1 MSYEQTAPGEDV
13 QTTDPQGLEPP
24 KPSGMFDQPDD
35 TLVKKLRTLLKKAV
49 DHHAKRR
56 TLRKKEW
63 AALANEQWEEADK
76 TAMSGHK
83 RATLTLNLLHTMLA
97 AVEGEERSNR
107 QELKF
112 YGEEE
117 GDDLSAAAWG
127 RLLKWV
133 MEQCG
138 GEFSLSSMFRSG
150 AGVGEGWV
158 VPDVD
163 FFDDPDG
170 QIKLHFVDEDE
181 IWVDPLSTDPTAA
194 DARHLFRGQMFEEDE
209 IEARWPGKLDQLRL
223 KTLEMEPGQET
234 DGKGYRDV
242 YLAPDQ
248 TNGPKIC
255 DAAERQWMIVEAWWA
270 QIEPGVVVLNE
281 QTGELDEVTPDEF
294 EQLRAERGNAQKAWL
309 RARLNPSLVPDP
321 SQVSAIN
328 PQGLVP
334 QDPGPMPPGLQSKER
349 PLRCLYQAFFCGDV
363 LLEKRKNEIKG
374 LRRYPYVRFGA
385 MFDKEKKHWYGLLML
400 ALDIQRQ
407 HNVEQSAIIQL
418 IQQLPS
424 ASWMGPKGS
433 FHNKNEWENKL
444 AQPGKLLEYNSNR
457 GKPEQIETPP
467 IPRHLV
473 ELAMARPGQLREITG
488 INTEMTG
495 QRTPDAGVV
504 MEMRKKAATTVL
516 APIFDN
522 YRRAK
527 LDVGKVL
534 LAYMQRYIKP
544 GRRLRVLGDNKA
556 GWVQATLE
564 MTQGKFDL
572 KVEET
577 NASLNDRMETLTV
590 MQTTLPQIIQ
600 AGVPVP
606 PEFIDLL
613 PMNPTIRDAW
623 KRMLAWHLTT
633 QGMMPP
639 DWWQPGMDPNT
650 PPALPAPADPT
661 QAPPVAA

>member
-1 MSYEQTAPGEDV
+1 MYDEPIAPGEDV
-13 QTTDPQGLEPP
+13 QTTDPQGQEPP
-24 KPSGMFDQPDD
+24 KPTGMFLQPDD
-35 TLVKKLRTLLKKAV
+35 VLVKKLRTLLKKAV
-49 DHHAKRR
+49 DHHSKRR
-56 TLRKKEW
+56 AARKKEW

-76 TAMSGHK
+76 NRMSGLK
-83 RATLTLNLLHTMLA
+83 RTTLTLNLLQTMLA

-117 GDDLSAAAWG
+117 GDDVSAAAWG
-127 RLLKWV
+127 RILKWV

-138 GEFSLSSMFRSG
+138 GEFSLSSMFRAG
-150 AGVGEGWV
+150 VGVGEGWV

-163 FFDDPDG
+163 FFRDPDG
-170 QIKLHFVDEDE
+170 QIRLEFVDEDE
-181 IWVDPLSTDPTAA
+181 CWGDPLSTNPTGE
-194 DARHLFRGQMFEEDE
+194 DMRHFFRGQMFEEDE
-209 IEARWPGKLDQLRL
+209 IDARWPGKLEQLRL
-223 KTLEMEPGQET
+223 KTLEMEPGEET

-242 YLAPDQ
+242 YLTPDQ
-248 TNGPKIC
+248 TAGPKIC

-270 QIEPGVVVLNE
+270 QIEPGHVVLNE
-281 QTGELDEVTPDEF
+281 QTGDLDEVTPEEF
-294 EQLRAERGNAQKAWL
+294 QQLSAERSAAQKAWL
-309 RARLNPSLVPDP
+309 LQKLNPQFEQGPLG
-321 SQVSAIN
+321 
-328 PQGLVP
+328 PQP
-334 QDPGPMPPGLQSKER
+334 IDPGPMPPPLQSKER

-374 LRRYPYVRFGA
+374 LRRFPYVRFGA
-385 MFDKEKKHWYGLLML
+385 MFDKDKRHWYGLLML
-400 ALDIQRQ
+400 ALDVQRQ

-418 IQQLPS
+418 IQQLPT

-433 FHNKNEWENKL
+433 FHNKNEWETKL
-444 AQPGKLLEYNSNR
+444 AQPGKLLEYNATR

-473 ELAMARPGQLREITG
+473 ELAMARPNQLREITG

-522 YRRAK
+522 YRRSK

-544 GRRLRVLGDNKA
+544 GRRLRILGEDKA
-556 GWVQATLE
+556 GWVEATLE
-564 MTQGKFDL
+564 MTEGKFDL

-577 NASLNDRMETLTV
+577 NASINDRMETLTV
-590 MQTTLPQIIQ
+590 MQTTLPQLIQ
-600 AGVPVP
+600 TGVPIP

-613 PMNPTIRDAW
+613 PMNPSIRDAW
-623 KRMLAWHLTT
+623 KRMLTWHLTL
-633 QGMMPP
+633 QNMLPP
-639 DWWQPGMDPNT
+639 PGWQPGMPAML
-650 PPALPAPADPT
+650 PPPPGAPVPADPN
-661 QAPPVAA
+661 QPPSVAQ

>member
-1 MSYEQTAPGEDV
+1 MLDEPIAPGEDV

-24 KPSGMFDQPDD
+24 KPAGMFQQPDD
-35 TLVKKLRTLLKKAV
+35 VLVKKLRTLLKKAV
-49 DHHAKRR
+49 DHHSKRR
-56 TLRKKEW
+56 SARKKEW
-63 AALANEQWEEADK
+63 AALANDQWEEADK
-76 TAMSGHK
+76 NRMSGLK
-83 RATLTLNLLHTMLA
+83 RTTLTLNLLQTMLA
-97 AVEGEERSNR
+97 AVEGEERTNR

-117 GDDLSAAAWG
+117 GDDVSAAAWD

-170 QIKLHFVDEDE
+170 QIKLCFVDEDE
-181 IWVDPLSTDPTAA
+181 IWVDPLSVDPTAA

-209 IEARWPGKLDQLRL
+209 IEARWPGKLEQLRL
-223 KTLEMEPGQET
+223 KTLEMEPGEET

-242 YLAPDQ
+242 YLTPDQ
-248 TNGPKIC
+248 TAGPKIC

-270 QIEPGVVVLNE
+270 QIEPGHVVLNE
-281 QTGELDEVTPDEF
+281 QTGDLDEVTPEEF
-294 EQLRAERGNAQKAWL
+294 AQRSAERSAAQKAWL
-309 RARLNPSLVPDP
+309 LQKLNPQMEPGQLGMQP
-321 SQVSAIN
+321 I
-328 PQGLVP
+328 
-334 QDPGPMPPGLQSKER
+334 DPGPMPPPLQSKER
-349 PLRCLYQAFFCGDV
+349 SLRCLYQAFFCGDV

-385 MFDKEKKHWYGLLML
+385 MFDKDKRHWYGLLML

-433 FHNKNEWENKL
+433 FHNKNEWETKL
-444 AQPGKLLEYNSNR
+444 AQPGKLLEYNATR
-457 GKPEQIETPP
+457 GKPEQIDTPA

-473 ELAMARPGQLREITG
+473 DLAMARPNQLREITG

-522 YRRAK
+522 YRRSK

-544 GRRLRVLGDNKA
+544 GRRLRVLGDGKA
-556 GWVQATLE
+556 GWVEATLE
-564 MTQGKFDL
+564 MTEGKFDL

-577 NASLNDRMETLTV
+577 NASINDRMETLTV
-590 MQTTLPQIIQ
+590 MQTTLPQMLQ
-600 AGVPVP
+600 TGVPIP
-606 PEFIDLL
+606 PGFVDLL
-613 PMNPTIRDAW
+613 PMNPDLREEW
-623 KRMLAWHLTT
+623 KRMIAWTLTLK
-633 QGMMPP
+633 QMLPP
-639 DWWQPGMDPNT
+639 PGWQPGMPAML
-650 PPALPAPADPT
+650 PPPPGAPVPADPN
-661 QAPPVAA
+661 QPPPVAQ

>member
-1 MSYEQTAPGEDV
+1 MLDQPIAPGEDV
-13 QTTDPQGLEPP
+13 QATDPQGTEKP
-24 KPSGMFDQPDD
+24 KPTGLFMQPDD
-35 TLVKKLRTLLKKAV
+35 DLVKKLRTLLKKAV
-49 DHHAKRR
+49 DHHSKRR
-56 TLRKKEW
+56 IARKKEW
-63 AALANEQWEEADK
+63 AAVANEQWEEADK
-76 TAMSGHK
+76 TRMSGQK
-83 RATLTLNLLHTMLA
+83 RTTLTLNLLHTMLA
-97 AVEGEERSNR
+97 AVEGEERTNR

-117 GDDLSAAAWG
+117 GDDVSAAAWG

-150 AGVGEGWV
+150 VAVGEGWV

-209 IEARWPGKLDQLRL
+209 IEARWPGMLEQLRL

-242 YLAPDQ
+242 YLTPDQ

-281 QTGELDEVTPDEF
+281 VTGDLDEVTLEEF
-294 EQLRAERGNAQKAWL
+294 EQIKAERTTAQTEWLKAK
-309 RARLNPSLVPDP
+309 LNPSLAPDP
-321 SQVSAIN
+321 MGVTALN
-328 PQGLVP
+328 PSGLVP
-334 QDPGPMPPGLQSKER
+334 QDPGPMPPPLQSKER
-349 PLRCLYQAFFCGDV
+349 PLRHLYQAFFCGDV

-385 MFDKEKKHWYGLLML
+385 MFDKEKKHWYALLLL

-418 IQQLPS
+418 IQQLPT

-444 AQPGKLLEYNSNR
+444 AQPGKLLEYNSQR

-473 ELAMARPGQLREITG
+473 ELAMARPNQLREITG

-534 LAYMQRYIKP
+534 FAYMQRYIKP

-564 MTQGKFDL
+564 MTQGKFDM

-577 NASLNDRMETLTV
+577 NASINDRMETLTV

-623 KRMLAWHLTT
+623 KRMLVWHLTQ
-633 QGMMPP
+633 QGLMPP
-639 DWWQPGMDPNT
+639 DGWMPGQPIPML
-650 PPALPAPADPT
+650 PPPGGVPT
-661 QAPPVAA
+661 EAGAPPVA